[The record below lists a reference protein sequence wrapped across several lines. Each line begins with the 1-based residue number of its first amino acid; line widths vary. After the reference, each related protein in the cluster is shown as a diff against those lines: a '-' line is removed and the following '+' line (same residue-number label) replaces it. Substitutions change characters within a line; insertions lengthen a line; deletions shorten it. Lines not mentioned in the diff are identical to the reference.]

1 MSSIQILAVMVITW
15 VMILTYQIPSFS
27 QPPASPAAQAQS
39 IRQEIEKLDAQI
51 REKQT
56 QMVEAQQKISD
67 IERQLEIQVEQYKE
81 SLDQLSRIQTRQE
94 EVRLKAVRQ
103 QNELEKQQKILSE
116 RIVAL
121 YKQGGYNYIEI
132 ILNSA
137 SISDLFSRIYF
148 VTLIARQDS
157 EIVSKIESKKVELE
171 SIQAKLSEAIEMEQ
185 QALYQIQI
193 RKMAIEAEHQKL
205 ITFKESLS
213 SEIRAL
219 LSDQEKLLEKQRELY
234 AKNIGRIVQDFNLPV
249 EPGSVV
255 TTALQY
261 LGIPYRWGGE
271 HPDTGFDCSGLMRY
285 VFLQHGINLPHYS
298 GYQFKMGKPV
308 DAAELQPGDLVFF
321 GNPIHHV
328 GMYVGNG
335 YFLHAPR
342 TGDFVK
348 LTLLSSRNDYAGA
361 RRIIGYVETTQT
373 ASN

>member
-205 ITFKESLS
+205 ITFKENLS

-348 LTLLSSRNDYAGA
+348 LTLLSSRIDYAGA